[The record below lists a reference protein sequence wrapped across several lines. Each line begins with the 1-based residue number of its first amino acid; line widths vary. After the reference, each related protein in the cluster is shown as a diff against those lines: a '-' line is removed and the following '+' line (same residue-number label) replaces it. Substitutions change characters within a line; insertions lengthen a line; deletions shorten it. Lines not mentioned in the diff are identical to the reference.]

1 MDMSLSKLWE
11 TEKDM
16 EAWCAAVHGVTKR
29 SDMTYLHNSGNY
41 ELYFIFNLLFKGKFS
56 KNFHYFPHCFIWFTY
71 LLTGLSKQTKQKIP
85 GACSLCLNFY
95 PFPLITAFIEN
106 WKIFSVTTYFW
117 MSGWFLPYCS
127 FLITFISHFSN
138 FLHFLLC
145 LTNKLKPFICPNMK
159 FKIFLLPSSKI
170 VSQNCS

>member
-1 MDMSLSKLWE
+1 MRWSDSTTDSMDISLSKLWE
-11 TEKDM
+11 TEKDR

-71 LLTGLSKQTKQKIP
+71 LLTGLSKQTQQKIP

-106 WKIFSVTTYFW
+106 WKIFSDNLLLGVRMIFT
-117 MSGWFLPYCS
+117 L
-127 FLITFISHFSN
+127 LFIFNH
-138 FLHFLLC
+138 LHFTFQQFPAFSSVL
-145 LTNKLKPFICPNMK
+145 NK
-159 FKIFLLPSSKI
+159 
-170 VSQNCS
+170 